1 MRSGA
6 KTLALGL
13 AFATALVAAPAR
25 ADDGKQMPAHKIT
38 QAVSYVGLNPMYAT
52 VLDNGRP
59 VGLLLV
65 SIGLNIP
72 DATLRASVL
81 RALPVL
87 RDSYLRNLMS
97 FTAAAVRPWRQ
108 PDVNVI
114 ARRMQGVTDRSL
126 HSQGAKVLLG
136 QVMIRISK

>member
-13 AFATALVAAPAR
+13 AFAAALAAAPAR

-38 QAVSYVGLNPMYAT
+38 QAKSYVGLNPMYAT

>member
-38 QAVSYVGLNPMYAT
+38 QAKSYVGLNPMYAT

>member
-6 KTLALGL
+6 KTLVLGL

>member
-87 RDSYLRNLMS
+87 RDSYLRTLMS

-114 ARRMQGVTDRSL
+114 ARRMQGVTDHSL

>member
-6 KTLALGL
+6 KTLALGM
-13 AFATALVAAPAR
+13 AFAAVLAAAPAR
-25 ADDGKQMPAHKIT
+25 ADNGKQMPAHKIT
-38 QAVSYVGLNPMYAT
+38 QAKSYIGLNPMYAT
-52 VLDNGRP
+52 ILDNGRP

-72 DATLRASVL
+72 DATLRDAVQ

-87 RDSYLRNLMS
+87 RDCYVRNLMA

-108 PDVNVI
+108 PNVNVI
-114 ARRMQGVTDRSL
+114 ARRMQGVTNRLL
-126 HSQGAKVLLG
+126 HAKGAKVLLG